1 MPERTYFDP
10 FRTQRILIA
19 DQRLSSNELLVA
31 LVILAN
37 RISKTGDCKLKN
49 ADLMAGTRLSKS
61 SVQRSVSGLVEKS
74 VLKVERTGRKSQ
86 FIFVC
91 DEAEIEDCD
100 VEEGVSERH
109 IRGVTQTPQK
119 DGLASHRHLRGVTET
134 PLSFNIDKQSFNKE
148 NPSHARTSAHARE
161 ADIAPWEEEPELPDP
176 ETLPDSEMQSAASW
190 EDLQEADALMQAE
203 EASSPTRHLQKK
215 CPYVALKDL
224 YHAVLPELEPVRIDT
239 ERRKRDVQELWREV
253 VKRQECRTVADGL
266 LQFRRYFEKVRRSRI
281 FEQAVKSDLPW
292 QVDFSWLMTSKTFVK
307 FVEGGYD

>member
-148 NPSHARTSAHARE
+148 NPSRARTSAHAHE

-176 ETLPDSEMQSAASW
+176 ETLPDSEMQSAATW

-215 CPYVALKDL
+215 CPYEALKDL
-224 YHAVLPELEPVRIDT
+224 YHEALPELEPVRIDT

-253 VKRQECRTVADGL
+253 VKRQGCKSVADGL
-266 LQFRRYFEKVRRSRI
+266 LQFQRYFEKVRRSRI

>member
-1 MPERTYFDP
+1 M
-10 FRTQRILIA
+10 TQRAIFNNA
-19 DQRLSSNELLVA
+19 ELSSTETLVA
-31 LVILAN
+31 LALLAN
-37 RISKTGDCKLKN
+37 RYSKTGECRPKVSMLCRQ
-49 ADLMAGTRLSKS
+49 TRLCERVVRKAIKGLEAKN
-61 SVQRSVSGLVEKS
+61 VIAVVRSGKASDY
-74 VLKVERTGRKSQ
+74 T
-86 FIFVC
+86 FI
-91 DEAEIEDCD
+91 EAES
-100 VEEGVSERH
+100 VGM
-109 IRGVTQTPQK
+109 G
-119 DGLASHRHLRGVTET
+119 ASNAGLRGASGAWQTAEEVHQMQDRGA
-134 PLSFNIDKQSFNKE
+134 PNAGRSLNIEEQSFSKE

-176 ETLPDSEMQSAASW
+176 ETLPDTELQSTASW

-203 EASSPTRHLQKK
+203 ALNNPTRHLQKK

-307 FVEGGYD
+307 FAEGGYD

>member
-1 MPERTYFDP
+1 MAYFDP
-10 FRTQRILIA
+10 FKTQRAIIA
-19 DQRLSSNELLVA
+19 DRRLSSSETVTA
-31 LVILAN
+31 FVILAN
-37 RISKTGDCKLKN
+37 RISKTGECKL
-49 ADLMAGTRLSKS
+49 AVPDIAAGTRLCGR
-61 SVQRSVSGLVEKS
+61 SVQRAIAGLVEKN
-74 VLKVERTGRKSQ
+74 VLRVDRTGRKSQ
-86 FIFVC
+86 FTFLYDDTET
-91 DEAEIEDCD
+91 DEITDA
-100 VEEGVSERH
+100 EGVTQSH
-109 IRGVTQTPQK
+109 IRGDTKSPQNGEGVTQ
-119 DGLASHRHLRGVTET
+119 SHIRGDTKS
-134 PLSFNIDKQSFNKE
+134 PLSLNIDKQSFNKE

-176 ETLPDSEMQSAASW
+176 ETLPDSEMQSATTW

-215 CPYVALKDL
+215 CPYEALKDL
-224 YHAVLPELEPVRIDT
+224 YHEALPELEPVRIDT

>member
-61 SVQRSVSGLVEKS
+61 SVQRCVSGLVEKS

-119 DGLASHRHLRGVTET
+119 DGLVSHRHLRGVTET
-134 PLSFNIDKQSFNKE
+134 PLSFK
-148 NPSHARTSAHARE
+148 
-161 ADIAPWEEEPELPDP
+161 EEPELPDP

-253 VKRQECRTVADGL
+253 VKRQECKSVADGL

-281 FEQAVKSDLPW
+281 FDQAVKSTLPW

>member
-61 SVQRSVSGLVEKS
+61 SVQRCVSGLVEKS

-100 VEEGVSERH
+100 VEEGVSE
-109 IRGVTQTPQK
+109 
-119 DGLASHRHLRGVTET
+119 RHLRGVTET

-307 FVEGGYD
+307 FVEGGYG

>member
-1 MPERTYFDP
+1 MTYFDP
-10 FRTQRILIA
+10 FKTQRAIIA
-19 DQRLSSNELLVA
+19 DRRLSSSETVTA
-31 LVILAN
+31 FVILAN
-37 RISKTGDCKLKN
+37 RISKTGECKL
-49 ADLMAGTRLSKS
+49 AVPDIAAGTRLCGR
-61 SVQRSVSGLVEKS
+61 SVQRAIAGLVEKN
-74 VLKVERTGRKSQ
+74 VLRVDRTGRKSQ
-86 FIFVC
+86 FTFLYDDTET
-91 DEAEIEDCD
+91 DEITDA
-100 VEEGVSERH
+100 EGVTQSH
-109 IRGVTQTPQK
+109 IRGDTK
-119 DGLASHRHLRGVTET
+119 S
-134 PLSFNIDKQSFNKE
+134 PLSLNIDKQSFNKE

-176 ETLPDSEMQSAASW
+176 ETLPDTELQSTASW

-203 EASSPTRHLQKK
+203 ALNNPTRHLQKK

-307 FVEGGYD
+307 FVEGGYG

>member
-1 MPERTYFDP
+1 MAYFDP
-10 FRTQRILIA
+10 FKTQRAIIA
-19 DQRLSSNELLVA
+19 DRRLSSSETVTA
-31 LVILAN
+31 FVILAN
-37 RISKTGDCKLKN
+37 RISKTGECKL
-49 ADLMAGTRLSKS
+49 AVPDIAAGTRLCVR
-61 SVQRSVSGLVEKS
+61 SVQRAIAGLVEKN
-74 VLKVERTGRKSQ
+74 VLRVDRTGRKSQ
-86 FIFVC
+86 FTFLYDDTET
-91 DEAEIEDCD
+91 DEITDA
-100 VEEGVSERH
+100 EGVTQSH
-109 IRGVTQTPQK
+109 IRGDTK
-119 DGLASHRHLRGVTET
+119 S

-253 VKRQECRTVADGL
+253 VKRQECKSVADGL

-281 FEQAVKSDLPW
+281 FDQAVKSTLPW

>member
-31 LVILAN
+31 LVILAS
-37 RISKTGDCKLKN
+37 RISKPGDCKLKH
-49 ADLMAGTRLSKS
+49 ADLMAGPR
-61 SVQRSVSGLVEKS
+61 RVSGLVEKS

-119 DGLASHRHLRGVTET
+119 DGLVSHRHLRGVTET

-161 ADIAPWEEEPELPDP
+161 ADIAPWEEELELPDP
-176 ETLPDSEMQSAASW
+176 ETLPDTELQSTASW

-203 EASSPTRHLQKK
+203 ALNNPTRHLQKK

>member
-148 NPSHARTSAHARE
+148 NPSRARTSAHAHE

-176 ETLPDSEMQSAASW
+176 ETLPDSEMQSAATW

-215 CPYVALKDL
+215 CPYEALKDL
-224 YHAVLPELEPVRIDT
+224 YHEALPELEPVRIDT

-253 VKRQECRTVADGL
+253 VKRQVRAL
-266 LQFRRYFEKVRRSRI
+266 LT
-281 FEQAVKSDLPW
+281 
-292 QVDFSWLMTSKTFVK
+292 DFSSSSAISRK
-307 FVEGGYD
+307 

>member
-1 MPERTYFDP
+1 M
-10 FRTQRILIA
+10 
-19 DQRLSSNELLVA
+19 
-31 LVILAN
+31 
-37 RISKTGDCKLKN
+37 
-49 ADLMAGTRLSKS
+49 
-61 SVQRSVSGLVEKS
+61 
-74 VLKVERTGRKSQ
+74 
-86 FIFVC
+86 
-91 DEAEIEDCD
+91 
-100 VEEGVSERH
+100 
-109 IRGVTQTPQK
+109 
-119 DGLASHRHLRGVTET
+119 SHRHLRGVTET

-253 VKRQECRTVADGL
+253 VKRQECKSVADGL

-281 FEQAVKSDLPW
+281 FDQAVKSTLPW

>member
-1 MPERTYFDP
+1 MALAVLAKRFSKSGECKPKV
-10 FRTQRILIA
+10 A
-19 DQRLSSNELLVA
+19 ELVH
-31 LVILAN
+31 
-37 RISKTGDCKLKN
+37 
-49 ADLMAGTRLSKS
+49 MTRLS
-61 SVQRSVSGLVEKS
+61 
-74 VLKVERTGRKSQ
+74 ERTVRSAVGTLAAKNVLRVVRTGQANEYEFIEADVAERGAIAAGRS
-86 FIFVC
+86 
-91 DEAEIEDCD
+91 
-100 VEEGVSERH
+100 
-109 IRGVTQTPQK
+109 
-119 DGLASHRHLRGVTET
+119 L
-134 PLSFNIDKQSFNKE
+134 NIDKQSFNKE

-253 VKRQECRTVADGL
+253 VKRQECKSVADGL

-281 FEQAVKSDLPW
+281 FDQAVKSTLPW

-307 FVEGGYD
+307 FVEGGYG

>member
-61 SVQRSVSGLVEKS
+61 SVQRCVSGLVEKS
-74 VLKVERTGRKSQ
+74 VVKVERTGRKSQ

-100 VEEGVSERH
+100 VEEGVSGRH
-109 IRGVTQTPQK
+109 I
-119 DGLASHRHLRGVTET
+119 RGVTET
-134 PLSFNIDKQSFNKE
+134 PLFFNIDKQSFNKE

-253 VKRQECRTVADGL
+253 VKRQECKSVADGL

-281 FEQAVKSDLPW
+281 FDQAVKSTLPW

>member
-1 MPERTYFDP
+1 MAYFAP
-10 FRTQRILIA
+10 FKTQRAIIA
-19 DQRLSSNELLVA
+19 DRRLSSSETVTA
-31 LVILAN
+31 FVILAN
-37 RISKTGDCKLKN
+37 RISKTGECKL
-49 ADLMAGTRLSKS
+49 AVPDIAAGTRLCGR
-61 SVQRSVSGLVEKS
+61 SVQRAIAGLVEKN
-74 VLKVERTGRKSQ
+74 VLRVDRTGRKSQ
-86 FIFVC
+86 FTFLYDDTET
-91 DEAEIEDCD
+91 DEITDA
-100 VEEGVSERH
+100 EGVTQSH
-109 IRGVTQTPQK
+109 IRGDTK
-119 DGLASHRHLRGVTET
+119 S
-134 PLSFNIDKQSFNKE
+134 PLSLNIDKQSFNKE

-176 ETLPDSEMQSAASW
+176 ETLPDTELQSTASW
-190 EDLQEADALMQAE
+190 EDLQEADALMEAE
-203 EASSPTRHLQKK
+203 ALNKPTRHLQKK

-307 FVEGGYD
+307 FVEGGYG

>member
-1 MPERTYFDP
+1 M
-10 FRTQRILIA
+10 TQ
-19 DQRLSSNELLVA
+19 S
-31 LVILAN
+31 
-37 RISKTGDCKLKN
+37 
-49 ADLMAGTRLSKS
+49 
-61 SVQRSVSGLVEKS
+61 
-74 VLKVERTGRKSQ
+74 
-86 FIFVC
+86 
-91 DEAEIEDCD
+91 
-100 VEEGVSERH
+100 H
-109 IRGVTQTPQK
+109 IRGDTK
-119 DGLASHRHLRGVTET
+119 S
-134 PLSFNIDKQSFNKE
+134 PLSLNIDKQSFNKE

-253 VKRQECRTVADGL
+253 VKRQECKSVADGL

-281 FEQAVKSDLPW
+281 FDQAVKSTLPW

-307 FVEGGYD
+307 FVEGGYG

>member
-74 VLKVERTGRKSQ
+74 VLKVERTGRESQ

-109 IRGVTQTPQK
+109 IRGVTQTPQNG
-119 DGLASHRHLRGVTET
+119 GLASHRHLRGVTET

>member
-1 MPERTYFDP
+1 MNGDVMSEKGCLNPFD
-10 FRTQRILIA
+10 TQRAIFN
-19 DQRLSSNELLVA
+19 DTRLSSSETLVA
-31 LVILAN
+31 LAVLAK
-37 RISKTGDCKLKN
+37 RFSKSGECKPKVTELVH
-49 ADLMAGTRLSKS
+49 MTRLS
-61 SVQRSVSGLVEKS
+61 
-74 VLKVERTGRKSQ
+74 ERTVRSAVGTLAAKNVLRVVRTGQANEYEFIEADVAERGAIAAGQRGAMVAGRES
-86 FIFVC
+86 
-91 DEAEIEDCD
+91 
-100 VEEGVSERH
+100 SEVQQLQV
-109 IRGVTQTPQK
+109 RGATVA
-119 DGLASHRHLRGVTET
+119 GRSL
-134 PLSFNIDKQSFNKE
+134 NIDNQSSSKE

-203 EASSPTRHLQKK
+203 ALNNPTRHLQKK

-266 LQFRRYFEKVRRSRI
+266 LQFQRYFEKVRRSRI

>member
-1 MPERTYFDP
+1 M
-10 FRTQRILIA
+10 TQ
-19 DQRLSSNELLVA
+19 S
-31 LVILAN
+31 
-37 RISKTGDCKLKN
+37 
-49 ADLMAGTRLSKS
+49 
-61 SVQRSVSGLVEKS
+61 
-74 VLKVERTGRKSQ
+74 
-86 FIFVC
+86 
-91 DEAEIEDCD
+91 
-100 VEEGVSERH
+100 H
-109 IRGVTQTPQK
+109 IRGDTK
-119 DGLASHRHLRGVTET
+119 S
-134 PLSFNIDKQSFNKE
+134 PLSLNIDKQSFNKE

-176 ETLPDSEMQSAASW
+176 ETLPDTELQSTASW

-203 EASSPTRHLQKK
+203 ALNNPTRHLQKK

-307 FVEGGYD
+307 FVEGGYG